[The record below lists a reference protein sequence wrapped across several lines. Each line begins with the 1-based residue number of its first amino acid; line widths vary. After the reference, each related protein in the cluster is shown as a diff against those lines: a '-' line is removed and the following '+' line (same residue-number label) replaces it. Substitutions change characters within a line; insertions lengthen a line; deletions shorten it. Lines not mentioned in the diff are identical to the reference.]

1 MSLNLSLE
9 SIILLL
15 IFIAPGFVYTRTY
28 TAYRPRYY
36 RDPTNFEQFVRAI
49 VGSTVIHAVILA
61 VFALGAVL
69 YWGITGQFLYLSD
82 FVDPAA
88 PVGNYP
94 LPVLAFFAFFGGL
107 YLALSLILARRSASF
122 LAGGA
127 LIDRPRWWTFILGED
142 PPEPFLL
149 WHTMLQIEP
158 LRLNLIPPRLA
169 IQMRNGEYF
178 EGDLYRM
185 RLVGDEENTVEL
197 ALRGVYHR
205 APAQDGGDSSS
216 QEMRSLTNQV
226 LLLKSTDILWL
237 TRNDIPN

>member
-15 IFIAPGFVYTRTY
+15 VFIAPGFVYTRTY

-36 RDPTNFEQFVRAI
+36 RDPTTFEQFVRTI
-49 VGSTVIHAVILA
+49 VGSTVIHAVIL
-61 VFALGAVL
+61 VIVALGAVL
-69 YWGITGQFLYLSD
+69 YWGLTGQFLYLSD
-82 FVDPAA
+82 IVDPAA
-88 PVGNYP
+88 SISDYP
-94 LPVLAFFAFFGGL
+94 LPVLALFAFLGGL
-107 YLALSLILARRSASF
+107 YLAISLIVARRSASF
-122 LAGGA
+122 LASGA
-127 LIDRPRWWTFILGED
+127 LVDRPRWWTFILGED

-205 APAQDGGDSSS
+205 VPAQSGDDSSS
-216 QEMRSLTNQV
+216 QEMQSLTNQV